1 MMKLLKKTVVIS
13 VLLSM
18 VLLIPGCA
26 KKGPALPINQMSA
39 AAATGILQGIA
50 NMDDE
55 SADQMLDLET
65 DEIEDFFAQY
75 GYSID
80 GKAFINGLNGFRSAR
95 DEMGTI
101 LSIEDPEMTSDEEE
115 VSATFLI
122 KGQNRDATA
131 VVVMNKKNK
140 IIAITTNAHFTT
152 QENITKA
159 ALNTVL
165 GMGTTFVILIFLSII
180 ISLFQYIPSLQAK
193 YEKSK
198 NAASEPAVDK
208 TINQIIEKEEQNEE
222 LEGGELIA
230 VITAAVAAYE
240 ASSGTVS
247 PSGDGFVVR
256 SIRRRS

>member
-26 KKGPALPINQMSA
+26 KKGTALPINQMSA

-80 GKAFINGLNGFRSAR
+80 GKAFVNGLNGFRSAR
-95 DEMGTI
+95 DEMGSI
-101 LSIEDPEMTSDEEE
+101 LSIEEPEMTSDEEE
-115 VSATFLI
+115 ISATFLI

-193 YEKSK
+193 FEKSK
-198 NAASEPAVDK
+198 KGASDPAVDK

-240 ASSGTVS
+240 ASSGTAS

-256 SIRRRS
+256 SIRRRV